1 MQILK
6 LQVVCTALFAAICF
20 AGSPVV
26 DPGKL
31 PAGAAQQTGAP
42 STQPS
47 LEFRA
52 GEAFNRG
59 EYSVALPLLQKLAVQ
74 LKDQPDKVAPI
85 LEQVRV
91 CEKQLTMANG
101 VQSVPLSPIQRA
113 CVEQFIRG
121 VRS

>member
-6 LQVVCTALFAAICF
+6 LKLIGATLLASLCVAANP
-20 AGSPVV
+20 AV
-26 DPGKL
+26 DPSKV
-31 PAGAAQQTGAP
+31 PAAAQQSSGP

-91 CEKQLTMANG
+91 CEKQLAMANG
-101 VQSVPLSPIQRA
+101 VQSVPSNGQPDPTTSGEPRKP
-113 CVEQFIRG
+113 
-121 VRS
+121 